1 VTPEEAMI
9 VGGVVAF
16 YAALA
21 AMVAVR
27 KVLRKVSGQ

>member
-1 VTPEEAMI
+1 MTPEEAAI
-9 VGGVVAF
+9 VGGVVGF
-16 YAALA
+16 YALLA